1 MWNEVVF
8 ITEVNGDKLHFADE
22 IDEHVVIIEL
32 FDDIRV
38 GVLLDEEPVED
49 ALLVLQVA
57 GVDDR
62 IEFAVPEEDDGRQ
75 GEDAHLPRELF
86 VVDFHEIHAA
96 AFRLVVD
103 VLQLFQHRPALFA
116 VVVAVCN
123 HFVQYK
129 YH

>member
-1 MWNEVVF
+1 MVF

-62 IEFAVPEEDDGRQ
+62 LEFAVPEEDNGRKS
-75 GEDAHLPRELF
+75 EDAHLAGEFL
-86 VVDFHEIHAA
+86 VVDLDEIDAA
-96 AFRLVVD
+96 AFSLVVD
-103 VLQLFQHRPALFA
+103 VLQFSQHGVALLA
-116 VVVAVCN
+116 IHITV
-123 HFVQYK
+123 
-129 YH
+129 